1 MNAAVTRRLTLEEVA
16 EHFAQWRSHKK
27 RGERIPE
34 HLWREAMG
42 LLGAY
47 TVSQVARTLRLGGRD
62 LNRRRGMLESAQT
75 TSGAEEKTAFVEI
88 DRTLVAETQRRGA
101 PATVMEL
108 QRPDGLRLRIEP
120 ASGAEM
126 LVLLERFLGV

>member
-42 LLGAY
+42 LLGVY

-62 LNRRRGMLESAQT
+62 LNRRRGMLASAQP
-75 TSGAEEKTAFVEI
+75 TSGAEEETAFVEI
-88 DRTLVAETQRRGA
+88 DRALVGETLRGGA

-108 QRPDGLRLRIEP
+108 HRPDGLRLRIEP